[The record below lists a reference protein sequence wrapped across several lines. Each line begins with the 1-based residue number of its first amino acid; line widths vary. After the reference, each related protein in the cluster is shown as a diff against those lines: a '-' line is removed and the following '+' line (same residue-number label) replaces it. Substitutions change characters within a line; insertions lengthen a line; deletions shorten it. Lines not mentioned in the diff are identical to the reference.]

1 MLTGVWNAAPAP
13 TTAPHP
19 PSALRPAWDAPPIL
33 FSHGSK
39 EKKMLPADAT
49 AAEKK

>member
-1 MLTGVWNAAPAP
+1 MLTDVWNAAPAP

-39 EKKMLPADAT
+39 EKKMLHADVI